1 MQSYKK
7 KYINKTFFPNN
18 TFFLIIFANYSKN
31 NLIFA
36 SNKTISK
43 MKKQSLLLLIACIFT
58 ALQASA
64 IDYTNVPTIKL
75 ETPEMKPE
83 MVALPTNPFNSTV
96 SSTTAA
102 ESNTGMDFDFF
113 KTKTAPGV
121 KPYKFMDDMTFVG
134 VPLFLA
140 GWALKSD
147 KAMFRVNNKD
157 GKENT
162 QLLTNFKT
170 GIDDYTQFFG
180 PAMVVGL
187 KLGGYEG
194 RSDWPRLL
202 ASAAMSYGIMAAFV
216 NGIKYTAKEMRP
228 DGTSANSWPSG
239 HTATAFVGATLL
251 HKEYGLTRS
260 PWWSVAGYG
269 VATATGVMRVLNNR
283 HWVSDVM
290 SGAGIGIL
298 STELGYALSD
308 VFFKGKG
315 LLHNDLMLDFEKP
328 SFFSI
333 GMGAGL
339 GGKSI
344 DFSLHDLENFDKYK
358 NYYYADDDIEDEY
371 GSMGVEFRAAT
382 VVDAEGAYFFNKY
395 IGVGGRFRVRAM
407 SAKTFGQYTGD
418 LTADSNYAWD
428 MISDIYHVNPEFTI
442 DEEGKLIP
450 SNLSQELTPELINKG
465 GEAIEDIGAIVESD
479 HMTEFTASA
488 GIYLNLPLSKS
499 FSLGTK
505 FLIGRSFTQELD
517 IDGYAKG
524 KVKDIQY
531 DMHIVNGHPYYDE
544 DGKLIGGIDNPS
556 NVLGN
561 DGYDLHWD
569 MLTIGAKSS
578 TSYGTGI
585 SLTYRYKSN
594 FSWRLYCDYDYTEK
608 DFTMKYDPYRY
619 LKSSLTDVGY
629 SLVQNKDLSEL
640 SLYLDPMEYKKTKK
654 MNYFTLGLAFLV
666 NF

>member
-1 MQSYKK
+1 MG
-7 KYINKTFFPNN
+7 I
-18 TFFLIIFANYSKN
+18 
-31 NLIFA
+31 
-36 SNKTISK
+36 
-43 MKKQSLLLLIACIFT
+43 
-58 ALQASA
+58 
-64 IDYTNVPTIKL
+64 
-75 ETPEMKPE
+75 
-83 MVALPTNPFNSTV
+83 
-96 SSTTAA
+96 
-102 ESNTGMDFDFF
+102 
-113 KTKTAPGV
+113 
-121 KPYKFMDDMTFVG
+121 
-134 VPLFLA
+134 PLFLA

-147 KAMFRVNNKD
+147 NAMFRVNNKE

-298 STELGYALSD
+298 SGELGYALSD
-308 VFFKGKG
+308 ILFKGKG
-315 LLHNDLMLDFEKP
+315 LLHNDLMMDFENP

-344 DFSLHDLENFDKYK
+344 DFSISDLQNFEKYK
-358 NYYYADDDIEDEY
+358 NYYYADDDVEDEY

-418 LTADSNYAWD
+418 LTEDSNYAWD
-428 MISDIYHVNPEFTI
+428 MISDIYGYNPE
-442 DEEGKLIP
+442 EYRLPPGMNYQGEVYP
-450 SNLSQELTPELINKG
+450 LSQELTPELINKG
-465 GEAIEDIGAIVESD
+465 GKAIEEIGAVVESD
-479 HMTEFTASA
+479 HLTEFTASA
-488 GIYLNLPLSKS
+488 GIYLNLPLGKR

-531 DMHIVNGHPYYDE
+531 DMHIFNGLPLIDN
-544 DGKLIGGIDNPS
+544 DGKLTFGGIDDPTNTP
-556 NVLGN
+556 NN
-561 DGYDLHWD
+561 DEYDLHWD

-578 TSYGTGI
+578 TSYGTGL

-594 FSWRLYCDYDYTEK
+594 FSWRLYFDYDYSKK
-608 DFTMKYDPYRY
+608 DFTMKYDPYHY
-619 LKSSLTDVGY
+619 LKSSLSDVAY